1 VLRSV
6 ATCRRTPGEEPR
18 VQVGDIARAYGA
30 ALRASCVLTHEQHAV
45 LSAIERCR
53 TAALGGH
60 KYVCNHCGYTVP
72 VYDSCRNRHC
82 PTCQSLEQHRW
93 LERRRERI
101 LPTPYFH
108 VVFTLPAE
116 LRAIV
121 LAHREQLFTILM
133 RAASETLLTLAHDNK
148 RLGATPAI
156 TMVLHTWTREL
167 LFHPHVHAIVSAGG
181 LSKGEQPRWVHGSDR
196 YLFPVKVMAK
206 LFRRLFRDALVQ
218 AIGAGTVTLPR
229 DCVGAV
235 HAALFDKR
243 WVVYVKAPFGGADQ
257 VFNYL
262 GRYTHRVGISNA
274 RILRSTAEGV
284 TFATKNG
291 RTCTLSQVEFLRRLL
306 LHVLPKGFHK
316 IRHYGLSSASHVRL
330 GTLEHARTL
339 LDPRDGTRLPNA
351 APTHAPQTWS
361 ECMLALTGVNV
372 LTCPYCA
379 TGQMIPQP
387 LSTPRPP
394 ALNDTS

>member
-1 VLRSV
+1 VPVPV
-6 ATCRRTPGEEPR
+6 AACRRTPDEEPR
-18 VQVGDIARAYGA
+18 VQVGEIARAHGA
-30 ALRASCVLTHEQHAV
+30 ALRDSCVLSPEQHAV
-45 LSAIERCR
+45 LRAIERCR

-121 LAHREQLFTILM
+121 LAQRERLFTMLM
-133 RAASETLLTLAHDNK
+133 RAASETLLTLAHDDK

-181 LSKGEQPRWVHGSDR
+181 LRMGEQPRWIRGNDR

-206 LFRRLFRDALVQ
+206 LFRRLFRDALLH
-218 AIGAGTVTLPR
+218 AIETGMVTVPN
-229 DCVGAV
+229 DCEGAV
-235 HAALFDKR
+235 RAALFDKR

-257 VFNYL
+257 VFAYL

-274 RILRSTAEGV
+274 RILRSNPEGV
-284 TFATKNG
+284 TFTTKNG
-291 RTCTLSQVEFLRRLL
+291 GTCTLPQVEFLRRLL

-316 IRHYGLSSASHVRL
+316 IRHYGLCSASHVRL
-330 GTLEHARTL
+330 GTIESARSL
-339 LDPRDGTRLPNA
+339 LNQRAGTPLPKS
-351 APTHAPQTWS
+351 APAPAPQTWV
-361 ECMLALTGVNV
+361 ECLLTLTGVD
-372 LTCPYCA
+372 LLSCPRCA
-379 TGQMIPQP
+379 TGRMIPQP
-387 LSTPRPP
+387 LSNPRLP